1 MATDVNDLAETIGS
15 TLGRLARDAAQNIGS
30 DGHSGPLGLGRSN
43 GALSGNKGVA
53 TGLALG
59 VAAPVAAVG
68 VGKMAK
74 RAVLKRTGASSGK
87 DVVQKAAEGVK
98 GTVTDAVGKQVE
110 QAGGASGMAKEAA
123 KSMVPGLGG
132 GEDEG
137 GEGESKGQKGTPG
150 VGKGRRMPIQQEV
163 DIGVPLEVVYN
174 QWTQFEEWPQFMHRL
189 DQITQEDDCTVSFRT
204 KVWGMSREFVAQIVE
219 QRPDERIQWNVNQGV
234 HHTGVVTFHELGP
247 RLTRVLVT
255 VDVEP
260 GSLIEK
266 AARGMRHIKR
276 ALRGD
281 LHRFKAFIEMQEVET
296 GAWRGTIHDGEVAEE
311 HPKDYDSGRDYAEFD
326 DIHDREHSHEPREP
340 AAAASEARAATSRSS
355 GSSSSR
361 RKSSGSKS
369 SASKS
374 SGSRRKS
381 GSRSSG
387 RSRSGSSSNGDKS
400 SSGRKRSGS
409 SARSS

>member
-1 MATDVNDLAETIGS
+1 MATDVNDLTEMIGS
-15 TLGRLARDAAQNIGS
+15 TLGRLAREATHSVSSN
-30 DGHSGPLGLGRSN
+30 GHSGPFSGGGN
-43 GALSGNKGVA
+43 GALSGGRGIA
-53 TGLALG
+53 AALALG
-59 VAAPVAAVG
+59 AAAPVAARG
-68 VGKMAK
+68 VGKVAK
-74 RAVLKRTGASSGK
+74 RAVLKRADASSGK
-87 DVVQKAAEGVK
+87 DVARKAVEGVK
-98 GTVTDAVGKQVE
+98 GTVTDAVGEQVE

-123 KSMVPGLGG
+123 KSMVPGVGG
-132 GEDEG
+132 GGD
-137 GEGESKGQKGTPG
+137 GESKGQKGTPG

-219 QRPDERIQWNVNQGV
+219 QRPDERIQWNVTEGV

-281 LHRFKAFIEMQEVET
+281 LHRFKAFVEMQEVET
-296 GAWRGTIHDGEVAEE
+296 GAWRGAIHDGEVVDE
-311 HPKDYDSGRDYAEFD
+311 HPKDYDRGRDYAEFD
-326 DIHDREHSHEPREP
+326 DIHDREHSHEPRE
-340 AAAASEARAATSRSS
+340 AAAASARTPSTRSRSGGGKKSASGRKS
-355 GSSSSR
+355 GSSSR
-361 RKSSGSKS
+361 
-369 SASKS
+369 
-374 SGSRRKS
+374 
-381 GSRSSG
+381 
-387 RSRSGSSSNGDKS
+387 RSRSGSSKNGGAKS
-400 SSGRKRSGS
+400 SSARKRSGS
-409 SARSS
+409 SSRSAS